1 MDNDKDHVGNV
12 KGGLKAYVGSDG
24 EQAFSLVLM
33 WRFASLNRTMNN
45 PNVSERAK
53 EAADEKLK
61 VLEGK

>member
-1 MDNDKDHVGNV
+1 
-12 KGGLKAYVGSDG
+12 
-24 EQAFSLVLM
+24 M
-33 WRFASLNRTMNN
+33 WRFASSNRTMNN